1 VALKIDVMLANSV
14 VDAAQQASELE
25 RTGVDGVFS
34 FENAHDT
41 FSPSSRPRRSA
52 HWI

>member
-1 VALKIDVMLANSV
+1 MAVKVDVMLANSV
-14 VDAAQQASELE
+14 VDAAQRASELE

-41 FSPSSRPRRSA
+41 FFPLVGGRA
-52 HWI
+52 GLLT